1 MKILNLTYIVLLS
14 LGLCNCASAQEKSSK
29 KKKSKTAISLEATDA
44 PFDISGSGSLFFED
58 VSYGKGDRSVL
69 DFFMPADTT
78 PSPLVVVIHGGGFV
92 KGNKEKAYESG
103 YHKKLINQLLSENV
117 SVATIN
123 YHLLQKTDTQGI
135 MQSIK
140 DGQQALQFLR
150 YHARVFNIDKS
161 KVVLMG
167 SSAGAG
173 MALWIGLNNEMAD
186 MGHKD
191 VIKREST
198 RVSGLVC
205 TSTQATYNIANWSS
219 QVFDEYIDDGFTTAS
234 IVDMMDARRIQL
246 YVGMPIDSPYS
257 EAKVRR
263 YGDVL
268 DMLAMISPDDPEM
281 YVINDKVVYQIPTN
295 TSELYHHPLHG
306 KALKDK
312 VESMGGRGVFVMPQ
326 LGIDTSQGESIFDF
340 VMRVGSK

>member
-1 MKILNLTYIVLLS
+1 MKMLNLVGMLLLS
-14 LGLCNCASAQEKSSK
+14 LGLCNCTSAQEKGSK
-29 KKKSKTAISLEATDA
+29 KKKSKTSISLEATDA
-44 PFDISGSGSLFFED
+44 PFDISGSASLFFEN
-58 VSYGKGDRSVL
+58 VSYGKGDRSEL

-78 PSPLVVVIHGGGFV
+78 PSPLVIIIHGGGFV
-92 KGNKEKAYESG
+92 KGNKEKAYESE

-123 YHLLQKTDTQGI
+123 YHLLQKTDTEGI

-150 YHARVFNIDKS
+150 YHAKVFNIDKS
-161 KVVLMG
+161 RVVLMG

-173 MALWIGLNNEMAD
+173 MALWIGLNDDLADVRHKNE
-186 MGHKD
+186 
-191 VIKREST
+191 IKREST

-205 TSTQATYNIANWSS
+205 TSTQATYNIANWSA
-219 QVFDEYIDDGFTTAS
+219 QVFGEYIDDGFTTTS

-246 YVGMPIDSPYS
+246 YVGMSLDSPYS

-263 YGDVL
+263 YGEKL

-281 YVINDKVVYQIPTN
+281 YVVNDKVAYQLPAN
-295 TSELYHHPLHG
+295 TSELYHHPLHA

-312 VESMGGRGVFVMPQ
+312 VESVSGRGVFVIPQ
-326 LGIDTSQGESIFDF
+326 LGIDTSEDESIFDF
-340 VMRVGSK
+340 VMRTFGQ